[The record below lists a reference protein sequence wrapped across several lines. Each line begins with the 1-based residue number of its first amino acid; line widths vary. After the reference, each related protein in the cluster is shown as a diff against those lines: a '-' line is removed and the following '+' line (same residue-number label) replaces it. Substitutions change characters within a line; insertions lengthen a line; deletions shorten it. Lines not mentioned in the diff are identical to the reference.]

1 MTTWAVVNCTERS
14 SNKFPG
20 STCWRISLKCL
31 EDNTTA
37 DTYVE
42 ENFNNSVNWH
52 EVIANHPKGQIITNI
67 KLFKRGLVNADSKPI
82 VLFLVDKTEFEEILK
97 GHFN

>member
-42 ENFNNSVNWH
+42 ENFNNAENWH
-52 EVIANHPKGQIITNI
+52 EVIANHPKGQILTNI